1 MNKENPLLSYLRREI
16 LPTAFCAG
24 CGCGTVLNL
33 FSRAVDELQ
42 INPKDLVCVTGIGCS
57 SWIPSPYFKC
67 DTLHTTHGR
76 ALAFATGIKIMKPH
90 LKVVV
95 IAGDGDIA
103 AIGGNHLIHS
113 ARRNIGLS
121 VFLVNNGI
129 YAMTGGQVAP
139 TTPHGV
145 KTVTTP
151 FGNPEPPMD
160 VVNLVTAAGATYVAR
175 WTTYHVMQLKTAMK
189 KALQKSG
196 FSFIEIVSQCPVSYG
211 KSVGMRSASEFL
223 KMYKE
228 KSISRE
234 EFSRGLQS
242 AEDLTDK
249 IVIGEFVDTDRPEFS
264 SELRKVAEQKG
275 QR

>member
-1 MNKENPLLSYLRREI
+1 VNKENPLLSYLRREI
-16 LPTAFCAG
+16 LPTAFCPG

-33 FSRAVDELQ
+33 FSRAVHELQ

-103 AIGGNHLIHS
+103 AIGGNHLVHS

-139 TTPHGV
+139 TTPRGV

-151 FGNPEPPMD
+151 YGNPELPMD
-160 VVNLVTAAGATYVAR
+160 AVSLVCAAGASYVAR
-175 WTTYHVMQLKTAMK
+175 WTTYHVMQLKSAMK
-189 KALQKSG
+189 EALKKNG
-196 FSFIEIVSQCPVSYG
+196 FSFVEIVSQCPVSYG

-234 EFSRGLQS
+234 KFSRGLQS
-242 AEDLTDK
+242 AENLTDK
-249 IVIGEFVDTDRPEFS
+249 IVVGEFVDTDRPEFA
-264 SELRKVAEQKG
+264 SELRKVAARKG
-275 QR
+275 

>member
-1 MNKENPLLSYLRREI
+1 
-16 LPTAFCAG
+16 
-24 CGCGTVLNL
+24 
-33 FSRAVDELQ
+33 
-42 INPKDLVCVTGIGCS
+42 
-57 SWIPSPYFKC
+57 
-67 DTLHTTHGR
+67 
-76 ALAFATGIKIMKPH
+76 MKPH

-242 AEDLTDK
+242 AEDSTDK

>member
-1 MNKENPLLSYLRREI
+1 MNGENPLLSYLRREI

-76 ALAFATGIKIMKPH
+76 ALAFATGVKIMKPH

-103 AIGGNHLIHS
+103 AIGGNHLVHS

-139 TTPHGV
+139 TTPREV
-145 KTVTTP
+145 KTVTSP
-151 FGNPEPPMD
+151 YGNPEAPMD
-160 VVNLVTAAGATYVAR
+160 TVGLVCAAGASYVAR
-175 WTTYHVMQLKTAMK
+175 WTTYHVMQLKSAMK
-189 KALQKSG
+189 KALQKNG
-196 FSFIEIVSQCPVSYG
+196 FSFVEIVSQCPVSYG

-228 KSISRE
+228 KSVRRE
-234 EFSRGLQS
+234 KFSRGLQS

-249 IVIGEFVDTDRPEFS
+249 IVVGEFVDTDRPEFAS
-264 SELRKVAEQKG
+264 QLREVTTQNG
-275 QR
+275 I